1 MVKVKDSTM
10 DKLKENINFQ
20 CQTQNQQEDLG
31 EDCPGIKLNCLC
43 LEILERFC
51 YFGDIIQ
58 PRRGAVDSVITRVR
72 ME

>member
-51 YFGDIIQ
+51 YFGDII
-58 PRRGAVDSVITRVR
+58 
-72 ME
+72 